1 MWGSDCGDVILVR
14 TEIWCDWL
22 ARLSAHFTRS
32 LNIGY
37 SISKILLQILLCIH
51 TMEKVY
57 SVLYPCLSLEM
68 KNLSSTMSVEDD
80 MDLNRAVSDPKPFR

>member
-32 LNIGY
+32 LNIAVYGY
-37 SISKILLQILLCIH
+37 R
-51 TMEKVY
+51 V
-57 SVLYPCLSLEM
+57 
-68 KNLSSTMSVEDD
+68 VED
-80 MDLNRAVSDPKPFR
+80 LVADPAMHSYNGKSILCTISLSCPGDKEIVIDYVCRGRHG